1 MVGVGGLELQLIAN
15 SLISP
20 MPAIHFLPL
29 SGNRLPVVLFPI
41 KVFQRLAPA
50 AATRSVS
57 EVWVHPAVSL
67 QRSKL
72 LSLPVRETQTHC
84 GRCSISHLYP
94 QRPLYL
100 LTPGQGWAVD
110 QIDPPRSLHSWMRIL
125 KCSRK
130 NLSANPEAA
139 IKRFLARTEHSINQ
153 QQFNNHAF
161 ECSETCAGSSL
172 LNLKI
177 SLLYDCRL

>member
-1 MVGVGGLELQLIAN
+1 
-15 SLISP
+15 

-72 LSLPVRETQTHC
+72 LNLPVRETQTHC
-84 GRCSISHLYP
+84 GRCSISHLYL
-94 QRPLYL
+94 QRPFYL
-100 LTPGQGWAVD
+100 PTPVQGWDVD

-130 NLSANPEAA
+130 HLSANPEAA